1 MASGHPRIGFFRNL
15 MRTHARALVTDT
27 NITESFYQVYDY
39 LTRSVPDSVRVV
51 TYSLIFVAVVLF
63 IYLLLFW
70 L

>member
-39 LTRSVPDSVRVV
+39 LTRSVPDSVPPNIR
-51 TYSLIFVAVVLF
+51 
-63 IYLLLFW
+63 
-70 L
+70 